1 MTSWIRKTA
10 RVAPS
15 FLAVPFALTAAYSQD
30 AGPPV
35 RVPQVELERYVGLW
49 HEIARIPNGFQDQ
62 CAWGVTA
69 EYTLRDDGRI
79 DVVNRCYKENGDLD
93 EAKGLARV
101 EDRETNSLLKVSFF
115 SILGW
120 RPVWGDYWII
130 DLADDYTYAVV
141 CSPDRKY
148 GWILAREK
156 ELPVEV
162 LDGIFARLRE
172 QGFEAGVFQPTEQ
185 RAPTGP

>member
-1 MTSWIRKTA
+1 LA
-10 RVAPS
+10 AP
-15 FLAVPFALTAAYSQD
+15 LAAVPFASPTARAQEL
-30 AGPPV
+30 GPPA
-35 RVPQVELERYVGLW
+35 RVQRVELERYVGLW
-49 HEIARIPNGFQDQ
+49 YEIARIPNGFQDQ

-79 DVVNRCYKENGDLD
+79 DVVNRCYKENGELD

-101 EDRETNSLLKVSFF
+101 EDAETNSLLKVSFF

-130 DLADDYTYAVV
+130 DLAADYSYAVV

-148 GWILAREK
+148 GWILAREQ
-156 ELPVEV
+156 EMPVEV
-162 LDGIFARLRE
+162 LDGVFAQLRE

-185 RAPTGP
+185 RAPSGP